1 MRARIEQVD
10 PHHEAHIYEESM
22 TDLHAVADHCKALSS
37 AGLTGDKEMRHLAT
51 IPGILIQQYCNDN
64 GVTFAQF
71 MRQPEH
77 ANRMLNDPAL
87 SAFRIHKG
95 RV

>member
-1 MRARIEQVD
+1 
-10 PHHEAHIYEESM
+10 
-22 TDLHAVADHCKALSS
+22 
-37 AGLTGDKEMRHLAT
+37 MRHLAT

-64 GVTFAQF
+64 GVSFAQF

-87 SAFRIHKG
+87 SAFRVHTG